1 MEPYLE
7 LKNLTKIF
15 KVHLLGGREITGI
28 KDVSFALNKGEF
40 LAIMG
45 HVGAGKSTLAKCIY
59 RTYCPSS
66 GDILYYLNQKCINL
80 ATAQEHEIINLR
92 QTEIGFVS
100 QSFKLV
106 PRVGAVDVVVE
117 PLVDQGIPIEKAREK
132 AEELLRQLLIS
143 NELLDGYP
151 SNFSAGERQRVNI
164 ARAMVSQPNLLILD
178 EPTTS
183 LDAMTVDV
191 ITEMLRDFK
200 KRGVTIIGIFPEASI
215 VRKLADKV
223 LLLEKNRAVG
233 FDDTET
239 VFGKHKIK

>member
-1 MEPYLE
+1 
-7 LKNLTKIF
+7 
-15 KVHLLGGREITGI
+15 
-28 KDVSFALNKGEF
+28 
-40 LAIMG
+40 
-45 HVGAGKSTLAKCIY
+45 
-59 RTYCPSS
+59 
-66 GDILYYLNQKCINL
+66 
-80 ATAQEHEIINLR
+80 
-92 QTEIGFVS
+92 
-100 QSFKLV
+100 
-106 PRVGAVDVVVE
+106 
-117 PLVDQGIPIEKAREK
+117 
-132 AEELLRQLLIS
+132 
-143 NELLDGYP
+143 
-151 SNFSAGERQRVNI
+151 
-164 ARAMVSQPNLLILD
+164 MVSQPNLLILD